1 MVTYAYTPSGLR
13 TRAGSDVYVYDS
25 RGRLIQETKASGE
38 VITCTYDAVG
48 NRLSMTTPQGTTT
61 YTYDPLN
68 RLAAVVDSNGTTTY
82 TYDAVGNLATT
93 AYPNGTG
100 TTHSY
105 DSLDRLTQILNNGPS
120 GLISA
125 YTYTLGSAGNRLQV
139 VEAGP
144 ATTGRTVSYTYD
156 TVYRLTQEV
165 IDEPGTTNDQTIT
178 YTYDA
183 VGNRTL
189 MNRSG
194 VVITYVYD
202 ANDRLLAETS
212 GTRTLTSTYDSNGNL
227 KARSNGTSTDSYTYD
242 AENRLISA
250 VVQTGGNPA
259 TVTYTYD
266 DDGLR
271 IGKTAGGVTTT
282 FLLDKNRNYAQAM
295 FEKTGN
301 AIINYNYGHGLISQ
315 TGTGSRFY
323 LADGDFSTRQL
334 TTSAGSVSD
343 TYTYDGFGGVLSSSE
358 TTPNNYRYRS
368 EQFDPTL
375 GLYYLRARYYDQ
387 TTGRFISADPVER
400 SDFRSHLVAPLH
412 LCYERSY

>member
-1 MVTYAYTPSGLR
+1 M
-13 TRAGSDVYVYDS
+13 
-25 RGRLIQETKASGE
+25 
-38 VITCTYDAVG
+38 
-48 NRLSMTTPQGTTT
+48 
-61 YTYDPLN
+61 
-68 RLAAVVDSNGTTTY
+68 
-82 TYDAVGNLATT
+82 
-93 AYPNGTG
+93 
-100 TTHSY
+100 
-105 DSLDRLTQILNNGPS
+105 
-120 GLISA
+120 
-125 YTYTLGSAGNRLQV
+125 
-139 VEAGP
+139 
-144 ATTGRTVSYTYD
+144 
-156 TVYRLTQEV
+156 TQEV
-165 IDEPGTTNDQTIT
+165 IDEPGTTNDQTIA

-189 MNRSG
+189 MNRSSVG
-194 VVITYVYD
+194 TSYGYD

-227 KARSNGTSTDSYTYD
+227 KTRSNGTSADSYTYD

-282 FLLDKNRNYAQAM
+282 FLLDKTRNYTQAM
-295 FEKTGN
+295 IEKTGN

-315 TGTGSRFY
+315 TATGTGSRFY

-343 TYTYDGFGGVLSSSE
+343 TYTYDGFGGLLSSSE

-375 GLYYLRARYYDQ
+375 GVYYLRARYYDQ
-387 TTGRFISADPVER
+387 TTGRFISADPVDGV
-400 SDFRSHLVAPLH
+400 DFRSHLVTPLH
-412 LCYERSY
+412 LCDERSD